1 MSAGSSP
8 DKLCKRND
16 YKTDFVTVRERV
28 SRQPRNAIVG
38 AGPDTDPGI
47 WRRWM
52 RPWTALFYASL
63 LLGLVVAIPQDFR
76 GIDDGLVIA
85 ALAAASAVWHGYF
98 GDVRKIWARSSS
110 WAAAFL
116 IVQAS
121 LWLSLIF
128 LNPIFIL
135 SGFGM
140 MAHVCRRGLRW
151 SYLVAAIF
159 GGGMVLQE
167 ITERGPIAWS
177 ILVNASFIAGFMV
190 ILSRLLYDI
199 SRRNEEQ
206 RRLIAELEET
216 RAELAA
222 AEREAGMLAERHRLA
237 RDIHDTLAQGFTSIV
252 MLMEAA
258 EAELGTDPRKSRTYI
273 DQARSTARESLTE
286 ARGLIWALRSERL
299 IGDSLVEA
307 LQSVV
312 NQLSSETSTRVE
324 LVVTGEPRQLPPATD
339 ECLLRVTQE
348 ALANIRKHAD
358 ASGVT
363 VTVSYLDDGVALD
376 VLDNGIG
383 FEPAALTT
391 SRDGLIGGVGLQLML
406 ERVEQLGGTRVIESS
421 AGDGTSVVVQLPAPP
436 TRPRKSAR
444 VVEVS

>member
-1 MSAGSSP
+1 MKQQQRSG
-8 DKLCKRND
+8 
-16 YKTDFVTVRERV
+16 
-28 SRQPRNAIVG
+28 IVG
-38 AGPDTDPGI
+38 AGPDNDPNI

-52 RPWTALFYASL
+52 RPWAVMFYASL
-63 LLGLVVAIPQDFR
+63 SLGLVVALLERFR
-76 GIDDGLVIA
+76 AVDDRLIIA
-85 ALAAASAVWHGYF
+85 VLAAASAVWYGYF
-98 GDVRKIWARSSS
+98 GDVRKLWARSSG
-110 WAAAFL
+110 WAAVFL
-116 IVQAS
+116 IVEAT

-140 MAHVCRRGLRW
+140 MAHVCRRSLGW
-151 SYLVAAIF
+151 SYAVAIIF

-167 ITERGPIAWS
+167 ITERGPIDWYV
-177 ILVNASFIAGFMV
+177 LVNASFIAVFIV
-190 ILSRLLYDI
+190 LISRLIFDI
-199 SRRNEEQ
+199 SRRSEEQ
-206 RRLIAELEET
+206 QRLIAELEET
-216 RAELAA
+216 RTELAA

-258 EAELGTDPRKSRTYI
+258 EAELAADPGKSRIYI

-307 LQSVV
+307 LRSVV
-312 NQLSSETSTRVE
+312 SQLSEETSTRAE
-324 LVVTGEPRQLPPATD
+324 LVVTGEPRQLPPATE

-358 ASGVT
+358 ASRVT
-363 VTVSYLDDGVALD
+363 VTISFLDDDVALD
-376 VLDNGIG
+376 VRDDGVG
-383 FEPAALTT
+383 FEPAILASTG
-391 SRDGLIGGVGLQLML
+391 DGLTGGMGLHLML
-406 ERVEQLGGTRVIESS
+406 ERVEQIGGTRAIESNT
-421 AGDGTSVVVQLPAPP
+421 GEGTSVVVQLPTPP
-436 TRPRKSAR
+436 TMPRRSAG

>member
-1 MSAGSSP
+1 MGEHVKQQQRSG
-8 DKLCKRND
+8 
-16 YKTDFVTVRERV
+16 
-28 SRQPRNAIVG
+28 IVG
-38 AGPDTDPGI
+38 AGPDNDPNI

-52 RPWTALFYASL
+52 RPWAVMFYASL
-63 LLGLVVAIPQDFR
+63 SLGVVVALLERFR
-76 GIDDGLVIA
+76 AVDDRLIIA
-85 ALAAASAVWHGYF
+85 VLAAASAVWYGYF
-98 GDVRKIWARSSS
+98 GDVRKLWARSSG
-110 WAAAFL
+110 WAAVFL
-116 IVQAS
+116 IVEAT

-140 MAHVCRRGLRW
+140 MAHVCRRSLGW
-151 SYLVAAIF
+151 SYAVAVIF

-167 ITERGPIAWS
+167 ITERGPIDWYV
-177 ILVNASFIAGFMV
+177 LVNASFIAVFIV
-190 ILSRLLYDI
+190 LISRLIFDI
-199 SRRNEEQ
+199 SRRSEEQ
-206 RRLIAELEET
+206 QRLIAELEET
-216 RAELAA
+216 RTELAA

-258 EAELGTDPRKSRTYI
+258 EAELAADPGKSRIYI

-307 LQSVV
+307 LRSVV
-312 NQLSSETSTRVE
+312 SQLSEETSTRAE
-324 LVVTGEPRQLPPATD
+324 LVVTGEPRQLPPATE

-358 ASGVT
+358 ASRVT
-363 VTVSYLDDGVALD
+363 VTVSFLDDDVALD
-376 VLDNGIG
+376 VRDDGVG
-383 FEPAALTT
+383 FEPAILASTG
-391 SRDGLIGGVGLQLML
+391 DGLTGGMGLHLML
-406 ERVEQLGGTRVIESS
+406 ERVEQIGGTRAIESNT
-421 AGDGTSVVVQLPAPP
+421 GEGTSVVVQLPTPP
-436 TRPRKSAR
+436 TMPRQSAG